1 MLGLGPHPQS
11 VSSDGK
17 YVYETEEGCHLG
29 IHSSQPLQLQDSL
42 TQLYPPPL
50 K

>member
-11 VSSDGK
+11 ILSDGK
-17 YVYETEEGCHLG
+17 YVHETEEGYHLG

-42 TQLYPPPL
+42 TQLYPPL